1 MEQEVLE
8 IETSNRPKTIIPLLE
23 RTHTAS
29 AEVRRLT
36 DTQKK
41 GILNR
46 LAEVLVENTE
56 QVLIENQKDLLR
68 MDLAD
73 PKYDRLKLTESRI
86 KDLADS
92 MREVANLTDPSGQ
105 ILVER
110 ELDNGLKIKTI
121 AVPMG
126 VIGVIFEARP
136 NVTVDVTALCLRSGN
151 AVVLRGG
158 SDAFD
163 SNTYLVSLVHGVLRE
178 FSVNTD
184 CITLLPPDRE
194 LVKELLT
201 ATRYVDLI
209 IPRGS
214 ESLIQFVR
222 KHSLVPTIETGA
234 GVCHTYVEASAD
246 LQKAANIVIN
256 AKVTRPSVC
265 NSLDT
270 VVVDEAIA
278 EAFLPMLYQGFKE
291 WNVEVFADE
300 KAYPIFAEIDYPYL
314 QKASSND
321 FGREFLDYKCSV
333 KVVSGISEA
342 IEHISKYS
350 SRHSE
355 AIVSQNQAY
364 CQQFI
369 QEIDAAAVYA
379 NASTRFTDGGQ
390 FGLGAEIGISTQK
403 LHARG
408 PFALEKLVTE
418 KWIVTG
424 DGQVR

>member
-1 MEQEVLE
+1 MKVETSE
-8 IETSNRPKTIIPLLE
+8 IEPLNRSKTILPLLE
-23 RTHTAS
+23 RTHAAA

-41 GILNR
+41 AILNR
-46 LAEVLVENTE
+46 LAIVLVENIE
-56 QVLIENQKDLLR
+56 QILLENQKDLIR
-68 MDLAD
+68 MDIND
-73 PKYDRLKLTESRI
+73 PKYDRLKLTEDRT
-86 KDLADS
+86 KDLAES
-92 MREVANLTDPSGQ
+92 MREVAELTDPSGQ
-105 ILVER
+105 VLSER
-110 ELDNGLKIKTI
+110 ELSNGLKIKKI

-163 SNTYLVSLVHGVLRE
+163 SNTFLVSLIHNVLRE
-178 FSVNTD
+178 FNVNTD

-270 VVVDEAIA
+270 VIVDEAIA
-278 EAFLPMLYQGFKE
+278 EAFLPMLYEGFKQ
-291 WNVEVFADE
+291 WNVEIFADE
-300 KAYPIFAEIDYPYL
+300 FAYSILSEIDYPYL
-314 QKASSND
+314 QKASAED
-321 FGREFLDYKCSV
+321 FGREFLDYKCSI
-333 KVVSGISEA
+333 KVVSGITEA
-342 IEHISKYS
+342 IKHISKYS
-350 SRHSE
+350 SKHSE
-355 AIVSQNQAY
+355 AIISQNQAY
-364 CQQFI
+364 CDQFI
-369 QEIDAAAVYA
+369 QEVDAAAVYT

-418 KWIVTG
+418 KWIITG

>member
-1 MEQEVLE
+1 MELE
-8 IETSNRPKTIIPLLE
+8 TLELPKTIVPLLE
-23 RTHTAS
+23 KTHKAS
-29 AEVRRLT
+29 AEVRRLN

-41 GILNR
+41 EILNR
-46 LAEVLVENTE
+46 LAEILVKNTE
-56 QVLIENQKDLLR
+56 QIITENQKDLLR

-86 KDLADS
+86 QDLAIS
-92 MREVANLTDPSGQ
+92 VEEIAELPDPSGQ
-105 ILVER
+105 IFLEK
-110 ELDNGLKIKTI
+110 ELDNGLKIKKI

-126 VIGVIFEARP
+126 VIGVIYEARP

-163 SNTYLVSLVHGVLRE
+163 TNSFLVNLIHNVLRE
-178 FSVNTD
+178 FGVDTH

-201 ATRYVDLI
+201 AIRYVDLI

-222 KHSLVPTIETGA
+222 KNSLVPTIETGA

-246 LQKAANIVIN
+246 LQKAADIVVN
-256 AKVTRPSVC
+256 AKVSRPSVC

-270 VVVDEAIA
+270 VVVDETIA
-278 EAFLPMLYQGFKE
+278 EAFLPMLQEGFLK

-300 KAYPIFAEIDYPYL
+300 ISYKIFSDIDYPYR
-314 QKASSND
+314 QKASQDD

-333 KVVSGISEA
+333 KVVSSFSEA
-342 IEHISKYS
+342 VAHINKYS

-355 AIVSQNQAY
+355 AIISQNQEY
-364 CQQFI
+364 CDKFI
-369 QEIDAAAVYA
+369 QEIDAAAVYT

-424 DGQVR
+424 DGQIRI

>member
-1 MEQEVLE
+1 MELE
-8 IETSNRPKTIIPLLE
+8 TLELPKTIVPLLE
-23 RTHTAS
+23 KTHAAS

-46 LAEVLVENTE
+46 LAEILLENTE
-56 QVLIENQKDLLR
+56 KIIAENQKDLLR

-73 PKYDRLKLTESRI
+73 PKYDRLKLTEIRI
-86 KDLADS
+86 KELAES

-105 ILVER
+105 VFMES
-110 ELDNGLKIKTI
+110 ELGNGLKIKKI

-126 VIGVIFEARP
+126 VVGVIYEARP

-163 SNTYLVSLVHGVLRE
+163 TNSFLVNLIQEVLRE
-178 FSVNTD
+178 FGVDTN
-184 CITLLPPDRE
+184 CVTLLPPDRE

-234 GVCHTYVEASAD
+234 GVCHTYVEATAN
-246 LQKAANIVIN
+246 LQKAADIVVN
-256 AKVTRPSVC
+256 AKVSRPSVC
-265 NSLDT
+265 NALDT
-270 VVVDEAIA
+270 VIVDEAVA
-278 EAFLPMLYQGFKE
+278 EAFLPMLQAGFLK

-300 KAYPIFAEIDYPYL
+300 ISYKNFSEINYPHL
-314 QKASSND
+314 QKASQGD

-342 IEHISKYS
+342 LKHISKYS

-355 AIVSQNQAY
+355 AIISENQDY
-364 CQQFI
+364 CERFI
-369 QEIDAAAVYA
+369 QEVDAAAVYT

-424 DGQVR
+424 DGQIRI

>member
-1 MEQEVLE
+1 MELE
-8 IETSNRPKTIIPLLE
+8 TLELPKTIVPLLE
-23 RTHTAS
+23 KTHAAS

-36 DTQKK
+36 DAQKK

-46 LAEVLVENTE
+46 LAVVLVENTDA
-56 QVLIENQKDLLR
+56 IITENQKDLDR
-68 MDLAD
+68 MDIAD
-73 PKYDRLKLTESRI
+73 PKYDRLKLTAERI
-86 KDLADS
+86 EDLAQS
-92 MREVANLTDPSGQ
+92 MREVADLQDPSGQ
-105 ILVER
+105 ILLER
-110 ELDNGLKIKTI
+110 ELGNGLKIKKI

-126 VIGVIFEARP
+126 VVGVIFEARP
-136 NVTVDVTALCLRSGN
+136 NVTVDVTALCIRSGN

-158 SDAFD
+158 TDAFD
-163 SNTYLVSLVHGVLRE
+163 TNSYLVGLIHNVLTE
-178 FSVNTD
+178 FEVNIN

-201 ATRYVDLI
+201 ATRFVDLI

-234 GVCHTYVEASAD
+234 GVCHTYVETSAD

-278 EAFLPMLYQGFKE
+278 EQFLPMLQEGFLK

-300 KAYPIFAEIDYPYL
+300 ISHPIFAKIDYPYL
-314 QKASSND
+314 QQATPED

-333 KVVSGISEA
+333 KVVTNINEA
-342 IEHISKYS
+342 IAHIGKYS

-355 AIVSQNQAY
+355 AIISKNEAY

-369 QEIDAAAVYA
+369 QEIDAAAVYS

-418 KWIVTG
+418 KWIITG
-424 DGQVR
+424 DGQIRI

>member
-1 MEQEVLE
+1 MELE
-8 IETSNRPKTIIPLLE
+8 TLELPKTIVPLLE
-23 RTHTAS
+23 KTHAAS

-36 DTQKK
+36 DAQKK

-46 LAEVLVENTE
+46 LAVVLVENTDA
-56 QVLIENQKDLLR
+56 IITENQKDLDR
-68 MDLAD
+68 MDIAD
-73 PKYDRLKLTESRI
+73 PKYDRLKLTPARI
-86 KDLADS
+86 EDLANS
-92 MREVANLTDPSGQ
+92 MKEVADLQDPSGQ
-105 ILVER
+105 ILLER
-110 ELDNGLKIKTI
+110 ELGNGLKIKKI

-126 VIGVIFEARP
+126 VVGVIFEARP
-136 NVTVDVTALCLRSGN
+136 NVTVDVTALCIRSGN

-158 SDAFD
+158 TDAFD
-163 SNTYLVSLVHGVLRE
+163 TNSYLVGLIHQVLTE
-178 FSVNTD
+178 FEVNTN

-201 ATRYVDLI
+201 ATRFVDLI

-234 GVCHTYVEASAD
+234 GVCHTYVETSAD
-246 LQKAANIVIN
+246 LQKAADIVIN

-270 VVVDEAIA
+270 VVVDETVA
-278 EAFLPMLYQGFKE
+278 EQFLPMLQEGFLK

-300 KAYPIFAEIDYPYL
+300 ISYPIFAGIDYPYL
-314 QKASSND
+314 QKAAPED

-333 KVVSGISEA
+333 KVVSGINEA
-342 IEHISKYS
+342 ITHIGKYS

-355 AIVSQNQAY
+355 AIISKNEAY

-369 QEIDAAAVYA
+369 QEIDAAAVYS

-418 KWIVTG
+418 KWIITG
-424 DGQVR
+424 DGQIRI